1 MTKKNWFVACV
12 EYAEKN
18 LRYPKPKQRTPRS
31 VLNDLQL
38 PHETVY
44 KNFKEL
50 CQLNI
55 SAKELKGLASQ
66 LKVFGRFLLEDRAL
80 YLEHLRSRHVTVSG
94 IKKKHTHT
102 QMNCACSG
110 VHPGEPTSK
119 LFHHVIPLSVD
130 PLCEDYVGQLL
141 Q

>member
-1 MTKKNWFVACV
+1 M
-12 EYAEKN
+12 
-18 LRYPKPKQRTPRS
+18 
-31 VLNDLQL
+31 LNDLQL
-38 PHETVY
+38 PHEAVY

-55 SAKELKGLASQ
+55 SGKELKGLASQ

-94 IKKKHTHT
+94 IKKNTHT
-102 QMNCACSG
+102 DTNELCSG

-130 PLCEDYVGQLL
+130 PLCEDYVGQFIAVKRSLFTNIVASIL
-141 Q
+141 QVP